1 MGERQRLRSVPC
13 HATGEIVRLSTHW
26 VAAAWVCS
34 AVSASWAGAQP
45 SHSPPLHVPAP
56 VYAHISWPD
65 PLNPDYVPLG
75 QDQFLLFTRQGIQ
88 RWDVPANRFS
98 SLPDWPAHHGLRD
111 VWAPLGAG
119 RLVAG
124 RSHDA
129 QDQSTDVLLW
139 WDAQQQ
145 TLSPPLAQAQNIR
158 VTAIVPLGP
167 HHALVCQPP
176 PTAYDGNTPAHRAAR
191 VLALDN
197 GQLHWVAEP
206 DPALLQQLQANDTWW
221 LPATGCI

>member
-1 MGERQRLRSVPC
+1 M
-13 HATGEIVRLSTHW
+13 
-26 VAAAWVCS
+26 
-34 AVSASWAGAQP
+34 
-45 SHSPPLHVPAP
+45 
-56 VYAHISWPD
+56 
-65 PLNPDYVPLG
+65 
-75 QDQFLLFTRQGIQ
+75 
-88 RWDVPANRFS
+88 
-98 SLPDWPAHHGLRD
+98 
-111 VWAPLGAG
+111 
-119 RLVAG
+119 AG

-145 TLSPPLAQAQNIR
+145 TLSPPLAQAPNIR

-191 VLALDN
+191 VLALNN